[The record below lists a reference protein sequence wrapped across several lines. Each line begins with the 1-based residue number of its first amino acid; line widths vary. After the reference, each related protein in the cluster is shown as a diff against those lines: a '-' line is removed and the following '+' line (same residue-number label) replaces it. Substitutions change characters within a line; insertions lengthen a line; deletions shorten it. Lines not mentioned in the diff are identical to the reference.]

1 MLEASVMGQFENPN
15 VIQLKGVVSKC
26 EWLYIYRYT
35 YIYLYSSNSLIHE
48 ENAKENQK
56 RIVFWYRGKERAYT
70 LSQLSPQFSL

>member
-1 MLEASVMGQFENPN
+1 MGQFENPN

-56 RIVFWYRGKERAYT
+56 RIVF
-70 LSQLSPQFSL
+70 